1 MYLWALG
8 FEKRRYFILKMTTA
22 KSWKIGR
29 EIGDA
34 VVKASSNPN
43 RRWYGP
49 HMAASVRAIS
59 ERIPL
64 VDFVL
69 EIRDARVR
77 LLLHL
82 IVFKVFD

>member
-1 MYLWALG
+1 MA
-8 FEKRRYFILKMTTA
+8 TA
-22 KSWKIGR
+22 KTWKIAR

-34 VVKASSNPN
+34 VIKASRNPN

-49 HMAASVRAIS
+49 HMAAAVRAIS

-77 LLLHL
+77 FLCPPSVRL
-82 IVFKVFD
+82 IASENEAKFFFFLFSV

>member
-1 MYLWALG
+1 M
-8 FEKRRYFILKMTTA
+8 LKMATA
-22 KSWKIGR
+22 RSWKIWR

-34 VVKASSNPN
+34 VIKASKNPN

-77 LLLHL
+77 FLLLLLLQHFCPPG
-82 IVFKVFD
+82 V

>member
-1 MYLWALG
+1 MG
-8 FEKRRYFILKMTTA
+8 FRFRKKRRDFILKMTTA

-29 EIGDA
+29 EIGEA

-82 IVFKVFD
+82 IVF